1 MSSIKKKK
9 KSKLSPFWLILVGS
23 LVVLAVLIMF
33 QPEREAIDPTHLP
46 WNSHYDQDGK
56 LNVLGLTINESS
68 LNDAMKLYGKDVE
81 IKIFSEKDESNK
93 SIEAYFP
100 VIYIGSVKAAI
111 ALKID
116 LTQEEL
122 DQAYSA
128 GKTTTVTPTGGREV
142 ELYSS
147 DVAKFMNHKLSSITL
162 LPRKHLTER
171 SILIRFGEPDKK
183 EIQSDNLP
191 HWFFYSK
198 GLELIIDD
206 EGPEALQYSHKV
218 HP

>member
-1 MSSIKKKK
+1 MNSIKKKK
-9 KSKLSPFWLILVGS
+9 KLKLSPFWLILIGS
-23 LVVLAVLIMF
+23 LLVLTTLILIP
-33 QPEREAIDPTHLP
+33 PEHEAIDPSQLP
-46 WNSHYDQDGK
+46 WNSHYDQDGQ
-56 LNVLGLTINESS
+56 LNALGLTIMESS

-100 VIYIGSVKAAI
+100 VIYIGSIKAAI
-111 ALKID
+111 ALKIE

-122 DQAYSA
+122 DEAYSA

-142 ELYSS
+142 KLYSS
-147 DVAKFMNHKLSSITL
+147 DVAKYMDHKLSSITL

-171 SILIRFGEPDKK
+171 AIATRFGEPDKK

-191 HWFFYSK
+191 HWFFYNK
-198 GLELIIDD
+198 GLELIIDE
-206 EGPEALQYSHKV
+206 EGPEALQFSHKI

>member
-1 MSSIKKKK
+1 MVLTGSLFVLAS
-9 KSKLSPFWLILVGS
+9 LIL
-23 LVVLAVLIMF
+23 F
-33 QPEREAIDPTHLP
+33 QPEREAINPNQLP
-46 WNSHYDQDGK
+46 WNAKYDESGK
-56 LNVLGLTINESS
+56 LNVLGLTIGESS

-81 IKIFSEKDESNK
+81 IKIFSDKQENNK

-100 VIYIGSVKAAI
+100 LVYIGSIKAAI

-122 DQAYSA
+122 DSAYSA

-147 DVAKFMNHKLSSITL
+147 DVAKFMDHSLSSVTL

-171 SILIRFGEPDKK
+171 AIAARFGQPDKK

-191 HWFFYSK
+191 HWFFNDL
-198 GLELIIDD
+198 GLELIIDE
-206 EGPEALQYSHKV
+206 EGPEALQFSHKV
-218 HP
+218 RP